1 MAAHPAPLV
10 EPAAVAAEGAPAAAL
25 VKLTLADFRCY
36 AKLRLDLEPSPIVL
50 TGPNG
55 AGKTNL
61 LEAVSFLAPGRG
73 LRRAALAEIEHASG
87 SAAAE
92 GASALQP
99 PTGWAVA
106 ATIETAAGPV
116 TVGTGL

>member
-73 LRRAALAEIEHASG
+73 LRRAKLAEVDRR
-87 SAAAE
+87 AAQ
-92 GASALQP
+92 SP
-99 PTGWAVA
+99 PSVAKPWAVA
-106 ATIETAAGPV
+106 AVLETARGR
-116 TVGTGL
+116 